1 MNYKNFWTVFA
12 AAAAGIL
19 VLWACTDT
27 TSSQYGGN
35 PPPST
40 NPYTITMVNISFS
53 PSSLRVPRG
62 TTVTWM
68 NSDYPTH
75 TSTSNTGVW
84 NTGNIAPGGSAT
96 TRFDSVGT
104 FAFHCAIHPLQMN
117 GTITVQ

>member
-12 AAAAGIL
+12 VAAAGIL
-19 VLWACTDT
+19 ALWACTDT
-27 TSSQYGGN
+27 TSTQYSN

-53 PSSLRVPRG
+53 PSSLRVARG
-62 TTVTWM
+62 GTVTWM
-68 NSDYPTH
+68 NSDYVTH
-75 TSTSNTGVW
+75 TSTSNTGLW
-84 NTGNIAPGGSAT
+84 NTGNIMPGGSST

-104 FAFHCAIHPLQMN
+104 FSFHCAIHPTQMN